1 MEFDKKMEAKRCSTS
16 WLWMLPI
23 SSDFDTNIK
32 PIWAV
37 KWYTETGVELKCKVQ
52 TDVDG
57 NLTEMVIQI
66 NWKRLVKSMPKWRWQ
81 TQLTECVFCFFLLNC
96 WCTKMAGPFL
106 AWGLKWT
113 RWIIWRTSASFQC
126 RFQTKWRRYH
136 VVSATPI
143 FIEKTYRN
151 SWREKSISNAF
162 DYIYSTINLFCKWP
176 LGALMNSIINSLV
189 WYVAVRWLSRL

>member
-81 TQLTECVFCFFLLNC
+81 TQLTECVFCFFY
-96 WCTKMAGPFL
+96 WIAG
-106 AWGLKWT
+106 A
-113 RWIIWRTSASFQC
+113 Q
-126 RFQTKWRRYH
+126 
-136 VVSATPI
+136 
-143 FIEKTYRN
+143 
-151 SWREKSISNAF
+151 
-162 DYIYSTINLFCKWP
+162 KWP
-176 LGALMNSIINSLV
+176 VLFWCEAWNEPVGLSEEHQRLSNVDFEQNGGGITSWALLQYSSKKPTGIHGGKNPFPMHSITFT
-189 WYVAVRWLSRL
+189 AQ

>member
-1 MEFDKKMEAKRCSTS
+1 
-16 WLWMLPI
+16 MLPI

-81 TQLTECVFCFFLLNC
+81 TQLTECVLFCF
-96 WCTKMAGPFL
+96 
-106 AWGLKWT
+106 
-113 RWIIWRTSASFQC
+113 
-126 RFQTKWRRYH
+126 
-136 VVSATPI
+136 V
-143 FIEKTYRN
+143 FIELLVHKNGRSFFGVRLEMNPLDYLKN
-151 SWREKSISNAF
+151 ISVFPMSISNKMAAVSRRER
-162 DYIYSTINLFCKWP
+162 YSNIHRKNLPEFMAGKIHFQC
-176 LGALMNSIINSLV
+176 I
-189 WYVAVRWLSRL
+189 RLHLQHNKFVL